1 MLSNLAQWWRVLCRP
16 PKVRLAPPNVGAF
29 VAIAVALVAIV
40 ASMFILDAAASAWAL
55 GLPQWLNELFEQITD
70 YGLSGWFL
78 FPFGFVLLLLAAVT
92 SRTLSR
98 GTRAVLAMLAVRY
111 GFLFLAIAIPGLFV
125 TLVKGLIGRA
135 RPYVGGHDDPF
146 AYMPLVWQPEYASM
160 PSGHSATAASVAI
173 AIGAIWPR
181 ARGILW
187 LYALII
193 MFSRV
198 VVNAHH
204 PSDVIAGALV
214 GVVGAELT
222 RHWFASRRLL
232 FSPMDLHAFAGPPFN
247 RVVAAV
253 RESLLGRK
261 LVEKPQIPPS

>member
-1 MLSNLAQWWRVLCRP
+1 
-16 PKVRLAPPNVGAF
+16 
-29 VAIAVALVAIV
+29 
-40 ASMFILDAAASAWAL
+40 
-55 GLPQWLNELFEQITD
+55 LPF
-70 YGLSGWFL
+70 
-78 FPFGFVLLLLAAVT
+78 
-92 SRTLSR
+92 R
-98 GTRAVLAMLAVRY
+98 
-111 GFLFLAIAIPGLFV
+111 
-125 TLVKGLIGRA
+125 
-135 RPYVGGHDDPF
+135 
-146 AYMPLVWQPEYASM
+146 WQPEYASM

-222 RHWFASRRLL
+222 RRWFASRRLL
-232 FSPMDLHAFAGPPFN
+232 FSPIDLHAFAGPPFN

-261 LVEKPQIPPS
+261 PVKKPQIPPS

>member
-1 MLSNLAQWWRVLCRP
+1 MAT
-16 PKVRLAPPNVGAF
+16 
-29 VAIAVALVAIV
+29 AVALVAIV
-40 ASMFILDAAASAWAL
+40 TSMVVLDAAASNWAR
-55 GLPQWLNELFEQITD
+55 GLPHWFNDLFERITD

-78 FPFGFVLLLLAAVT
+78 FPFGFVLLFLAAVT
-92 SRTLSR
+92 SRTLSL
-98 GTRAVLAMLAVRY
+98 GTRAVLAMLTVRF

-125 TLVKGLIGRA
+125 TVVKGLIGRA

-146 AYMPLVWQPEYASM
+146 AYMPLVWKPEYASM

-181 ARGILW
+181 ARGVLW
-187 LYALII
+187 IYAVII

-198 VVNAHH
+198 VVIAHH

-222 RHWFASRRLL
+222 RRWFAARRLL
-232 FSPMDLHAFAGPPFN
+232 FSPVDLHAFAGPSFS
-247 RVVAAV
+247 RIVAAL
-253 RESLLGRK
+253 RDSLTRRK
-261 LVEKPQIPPS
+261 PVEKPRIPPS

>member
-1 MLSNLAQWWRVLCRP
+1 VLSNLAQWWRVLCRP
-16 PKVRLAPPNVGAF
+16 SKVRLAPPQAGVF
-29 VAIAVALVAIV
+29 VATIVALIAIV
-40 ASMFILDAAASAWAL
+40 ASMFILDAAASNWAL
-55 GLPQWLNELFEQITD
+55 GLPHWFNDLFEQITD

-78 FPFGFVLLLLAAVT
+78 FPFGFVLLFLAAVT
-92 SRTLSR
+92 RQTLSR
-98 GTRAVLAMLAVRY
+98 GTRAVLAMLTVRF

-146 AYMPLVWQPEYASM
+146 AYMPFVWKPEYASM

-187 LYALII
+187 VYAAII

-198 VVNAHH
+198 VVIAHH

-222 RHWFASRRLL
+222 RRWFASRRLL
-232 FSPMDLHAFAGPPFN
+232 FSPVDLHASAAPPLN

-253 RESLLGRK
+253 RESLMGRK
-261 LVEKPQIPPS
+261 GVEKP